1 MEGDT
6 YTRSRLL
13 TRGAL
18 EVGSFFVG
26 AGELR
31 TAVSGSQIGS
41 RISKV
46 KGLSQLTDWSALTK
60 RAGQLTG
67 NAFDQL
73 RHLKEGRSFLYE
85 ALGQIKRE
93 NRLAA
98 AIGTVRQDFSRH
110 PARVHLG
117 KVAEKAEDVARV
129 VDKVED
135 ATKVNSTWEI
145 YKEYDASKA
154 NKWWKV
160 EMGYDNAPYT
170 PKTTVKEIILTKD
183 TNFVRVYD
191 GKISGQYGGWL
202 MRESDIAELTAEQ
215 IKDKF
220 ALPATPRYKTD
231 VKIQPSGTKLR
242 TGEVNPLEGWGRGGG
257 TQYDLMGQRIGEFT
271 NERLLP

>member
-1 MEGDT
+1 M
-6 YTRSRLL
+6 

-60 RAGQLTG
+60 RAGQLTW

-73 RHLKEGRSFLYE
+73 RHLKEGQSFLYE
-85 ALGQIKRE
+85 ALGQLKRE
-93 NRLAA
+93 DRLAA

-117 KVAEKAEDVARV
+117 KVAEKADDVARV

-135 ATKVNSTWEI
+135 GVRLSE
-145 YKEYDASKA
+145 
-154 NKWWKV
+154 
-160 EMGYDNAPYT
+160 
-170 PKTTVKEIILTKD
+170 KT
-183 TNFVRVYD
+183 
-191 GKISGQYGGWL
+191 
-202 MRESDIAELTAEQ
+202 
-215 IKDKF
+215 
-220 ALPATPRYKTD
+220 
-231 VKIQPSGTKLR
+231 
-242 TGEVNPLEGWGRGGG
+242 
-257 TQYDLMGQRIGEFT
+257 
-271 NERLLP
+271 